1 LTTIAYKKTANAIW
15 VVAIAVAVIMPDI
28 IFGAVLELCHLLLEA
43 AHLLFELVEA
53 ALDHLVEHHFHTGT
67 KETQII
73 VFYIIMTMGL
83 TGFFLLWRKLK
94 QWGHALKITVQSFI
108 SDYKARFV
116 WFWSESAHNKFKL
129 IAGVNIALTVVYL
142 VGF

>member
-1 LTTIAYKKTANAIW
+1 MTTIAYKKVVNATW
-15 VVAIAVAVIMPDI
+15 VAAIAATVIMPDI
-28 IFGAVLELCHLLLEA
+28 IFAAVLELCHLLLEA

-53 ALDHLVEHHFHTGT
+53 ALDHLVEHHLHTGT

-73 VFYIIMTMGL
+73 VFYIIMVMGL
-83 TGFFLLWRKLK
+83 TGLFFLWRKLK
-94 QWGHALKITVQSFI
+94 QWGHALKNAVQSFI
-108 SDYKARFV
+108 SEHKNRVAC
-116 WFWSESAHNKFKL
+116 FWSESAHNKFKL